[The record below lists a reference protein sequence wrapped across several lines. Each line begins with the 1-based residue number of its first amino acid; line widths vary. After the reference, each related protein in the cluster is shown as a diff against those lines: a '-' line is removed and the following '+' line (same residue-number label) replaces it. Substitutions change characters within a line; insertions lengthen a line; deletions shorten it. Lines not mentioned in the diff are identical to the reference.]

1 MTIERKAII
10 AAPVASVYAML
21 ADADRLPEWREDLVA
36 TQRIS
41 PPGDLNGAK
50 YKETLRTPLGN
61 QTATVQ
67 LSTQEGKTFGFKV
80 LDGPIRPQGTLTMTP
95 SGDGTELVYR
105 IELKPLFGFPSPL
118 DTAAGIFMTSS
129 VDKSMKKLKEILEAD
144 AAS

>member
-10 AAPVASVYAML
+10 AAPIQSVYAML
-21 ADADRLPEWREDLVA
+21 ADASRLPEWREDLVS
-36 TQRIS
+36 TERIS
-41 PPGDLNGAK
+41 PPGELNGAK

-67 LSTQEGKTFGFKV
+67 LSTEAGKTFGFKV
-80 LDGPIRPQGTLTMTP
+80 LDGPIRPQGTLTMNP
-95 SGDGTELVYR
+95 SGAGTELVYR

-129 VDKSMKKLKEILEAD
+129 VDKSMKKLKEILEAG
-144 AAS
+144 

>member
-10 AAPVASVYAML
+10 AAPVERVYEML
-21 ADADRLPEWREDLVA
+21 ANAERLPEWREDLVS
-36 TQRIS
+36 TERLS

-67 LSTQEGKTFGFKV
+67 LSTEVGKTFGFKV
-80 LDGPIRPQGTLTMTP
+80 LDGPIRPQGKMTMIP
-95 SGDGTELVYR
+95 SGTGTELTYR

-129 VDKSMKKLKEILEAD
+129 VDKSMKKLKEILEAAD
-144 AAS
+144 

>member
-10 AAPVASVYAML
+10 AAPVANVYAML
-21 ADADRLPEWREDLVA
+21 ADADRLPEWREDLVS
-36 TQRIS
+36 TERIS

-67 LSTQEGKTFGFKV
+67 LSTEAGKTFGFKV
-80 LDGPIRPQGTLTMTP
+80 LDGPIRPQGTLTMNAN
-95 SGDGTELVYR
+95 GDGTELVYR

-129 VDKSMKKLKEILEAD
+129 VDKSMKKLKEILEAG

>member
-1 MTIERKAII
+1 VTIQRKALI
-10 AAPVASVYAML
+10 AAPVAHVYAML
-21 ADADRLPEWREDLVA
+21 ADADRLPEWREDLVS
-36 TQRIS
+36 TERIS

-67 LSTQEGKTFGFKV
+67 LSTEAGKTFGFKV

-118 DTAAGIFMTSS
+118 DTAAGIFMTTS
-129 VDKSMKKLKEILEAD
+129 VDKSMKKLKEILEAG

>member
-1 MTIERKAII
+1 VTIERKAII